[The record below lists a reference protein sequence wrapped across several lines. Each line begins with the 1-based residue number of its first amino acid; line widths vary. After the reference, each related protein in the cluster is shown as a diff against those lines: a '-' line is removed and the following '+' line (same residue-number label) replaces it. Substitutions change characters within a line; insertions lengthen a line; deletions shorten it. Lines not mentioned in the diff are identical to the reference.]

1 MISRS
6 TASSVVPGLVLALG
20 AGALSMAAAA
30 LLGDIIPAA
39 SALLVAI
46 LLGVAVGN
54 LVALPESTEPGL
66 AVASKQVLRI
76 GIVLLGLQLSLAGIA
91 ALGWGVL
98 LLVVAVVASGF
109 LAAEL
114 IGRALSV
121 GRGLRTLIG
130 AGFSICGAAAVAG
143 VEGLVDEKEE
153 SDVVTALALVVVFGT
168 LMIPLL
174 PALAALFGLG
184 EAATGLWIGAS
195 THEVAQVVAAGGIA
209 GGFALDVAVVVK
221 LTRVAMLAPV
231 AALLSIRVRRRLA
244 ANRPRSA
251 GQVNGQVKRPPIIP
265 FFVVGFVIA
274 AAVRATGIV
283 PEVGLEVAS
292 WLQTLF
298 LASAMFALGSSV
310 KASTLRSV
318 GGRPVALAALVTLVI
333 GLVGLAGALLLG

>member
-1 MISRS
+1 MTPRP
-6 TASSVVPGLVLALG
+6 TNDSVVPGLALALG

-30 LLGDIIPAA
+30 LLADIIPAA

-46 LLGVAVGN
+46 LLGVAAGN
-54 LVALPESTEPGL
+54 LVALPESTGPGL

-76 GIVLLGLQLSLAGIA
+76 GIVLLGLQLSPAGIA

-114 IGRALSV
+114 IGRALRI

-143 VEGLVDEKEE
+143 VEGLVDEKDE

-174 PALAALFGLG
+174 PALAALLGLG

-195 THEVAQVVAAGGIA
+195 THEVAQVVAAGGIV

-221 LTRVAMLAPV
+221 LARVAMLAPV
-231 AALLSIRVRRRLA
+231 AALLSIGVRRRLA
-244 ANRPRSA
+244 AGRPRSA
-251 GQVNGQVKRPPIIP
+251 GQVKRPPIVP
-265 FFVVGFVIA
+265 LFVVGFVVA
-274 AAVRATGIV
+274 AAVRATGLV
-283 PEVGLEVAS
+283 PEAGLEVAS

-310 KASTLRSV
+310 KASALRSV
-318 GGRPVALAALVTLVI
+318 GGRPVVLAALVTLVI
-333 GLVGLAGALLLG
+333 GLVGLTGALLLG